1 MLADNY
7 NPVRQLGN
15 GNTTSFSFGF
25 DMISAD
31 YVEVYQEVGVVQ
43 SLVEPAE
50 YTVNLSGSVGG
61 TIVFNTAPAAGT
73 YVVIAR
79 KVPLTQETPYKTS
92 SGFSAVRTEQDF
104 DKLTAIT
111 QQLNDEV
118 ERSVRMQVGTSDIN
132 LTLPPASSGKALV
145 WNQDANALT
154 NSTINVDSVID
165 EVTRL
170 KDAAASSAA
179 AAANSE
185 TNAGKSAAAADL
197 SAENAASSA
206 TAAAKTAED
215 FDEHV
220 TEKTTAFDE
229 HVAAQTTVFDENAA
243 AQTVIFN
250 SNAKEKQTAVD
261 NSAAAAA
268 NSAEKA
274 ESWATGTIETRPEG
288 SAEYWAGV
296 AKGQTLPEQS
306 GSAGK
311 WLGTDGIVA
320 SWKDVAKPVSV
331 LPVSP
336 EAGVLYCIP
345 EV

>member
-31 YVEVYQEVGVVQ
+31 YVEVYQEVGGVQ

-61 TIVFNTAPAAGT
+61 TIVFNTAPAAGI

-92 SGFSAVRTEQDF
+92 SGFPAVRTEQDF

-185 TNAGKSAAAADL
+185 TNAGKSAAA
-197 SAENAASSA
+197 
-206 TAAAKTAED
+206 TAA
-215 FDEHV
+215 
-220 TEKTTAFDE
+220 
-229 HVAAQTTVFDENAA
+229 
-243 AQTVIFN
+243 
-250 SNAKEKQTAVD
+250 
-261 NSAAAAA
+261 
-268 NSAEKA
+268 SAEKA

-296 AKGQTLPEQS
+296 AKGQTLPDQS

-311 WLGTDGIVA
+311 WLGTDGTVA

>member
-15 GNTTSFSFGF
+15 GNTTSFSFDF

-31 YVEVYQEVGVVQ
+31 YVEVYQEVGGVQ

-197 SAENAASSA
+197 SAENAA
-206 TAAAKTAED
+206 
-215 FDEHV
+215 
-220 TEKTTAFDE
+220 
-229 HVAAQTTVFDENAA
+229 
-243 AQTVIFN
+243 
-250 SNAKEKQTAVD
+250 
-261 NSAAAAA
+261 

-288 SAEYWAGV
+288 SAEYWASV

-331 LPVSP
+331 LPVLP

>member
-31 YVEVYQEVGVVQ
+31 YVEVYQEVGGVQ

-61 TIVFNTAPAAGT
+61 TIVFNTAPAAGI

-197 SAENAASSA
+197 SAENAA
-206 TAAAKTAED
+206 
-215 FDEHV
+215 
-220 TEKTTAFDE
+220 
-229 HVAAQTTVFDENAA
+229 

-268 NSAEKA
+268 ASAEKA

-336 EAGVLYCIP
+336 AAGVLYCIP

>member
-31 YVEVYQEVGVVQ
+31 YVEVYQEVGGVQ

-61 TIVFNTAPAAGT
+61 TIVFNTAPAAGI

-132 LTLPPASSGKALV
+132 LTLPAASSGKALV

-170 KDAAASSAA
+170 KDAAA
-179 AAANSE
+179 NSE

-197 SAENAASSA
+197 SAENAASSV
-206 TAAAKTAED
+206 TAAAKTAE
-215 FDEHV
+215 
-220 TEKTTAFDE
+220 
-229 HVAAQTTVFDENAA
+229 
-243 AQTVIFN
+243 
-250 SNAKEKQTAVD
+250 
-261 NSAAAAA
+261 AAAA
-268 NSAEKA
+268 SAEKA

-336 EAGVLYCIP
+336 AAGVLYYIP